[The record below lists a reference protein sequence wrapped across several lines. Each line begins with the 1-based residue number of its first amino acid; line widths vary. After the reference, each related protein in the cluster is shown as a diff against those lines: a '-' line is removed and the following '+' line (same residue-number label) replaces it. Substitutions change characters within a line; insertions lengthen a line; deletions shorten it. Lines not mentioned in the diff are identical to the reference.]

1 MLVLKQYVRTV
12 HVIRIILLHLNEFT
26 ELSLPK
32 SLEQLFVKG
41 AHHYYQQIWYHANP
55 QLIKVFRIKKFAVI
69 NERGEA
75 KLVCGYQLPG

>member
-1 MLVLKQYVRTV
+1 MQ
-12 HVIRIILLHLNEFT
+12 VIRITLLILNEFT

-32 SLEQLFVKG
+32 SSEQLFVKG

-69 NERGEA
+69 NDRGEA
-75 KLVCGYQLPG
+75 KLVCGYQLPGELVYS